1 VWIRGVLICPAVDA
15 VRGSRA
21 AAAAAGP
28 DAERA
33 RRHLHHGFIASR
45 PNVLSCSYF
54 HAVLVVVPFQL
65 GCFSLANT
73 GRSG

>member
-1 VWIRGVLICPAVDA
+1 MLP
-15 VRGSRA
+15 
-21 AAAAAGP
+21 AAAAGP

-33 RRHLHHGFIASR
+33 RRHPYHGFIASR
-45 PNVLSCSYF
+45 LNALSCSAS

-73 GRSG
+73 G